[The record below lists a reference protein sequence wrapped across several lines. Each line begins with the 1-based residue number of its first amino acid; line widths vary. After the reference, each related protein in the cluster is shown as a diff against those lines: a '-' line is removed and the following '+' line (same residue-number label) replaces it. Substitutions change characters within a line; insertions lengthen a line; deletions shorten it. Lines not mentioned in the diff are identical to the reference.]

1 MLNKHMALLTQQIL
15 CLVTVWSLI
24 VEPGT
29 GVNYLANSLL
39 QETFAATNSSESGPL
54 LQKFT
59 VSLNILY
66 FKLFFAFYFK
76 ASADEEVTPD
86 EPATTEYEPPTIS
99 SEVEAPEN
107 AMLVQEPV
115 DLYQSEQVISKG

>member
-1 MLNKHMALLTQQIL
+1 MHIQ
-15 CLVTVWSLI
+15 
-24 VEPGT
+24 
-29 GVNYLANSLL
+29 NSLEIYENIAL
-39 QETFAATNSSESGPL
+39 DFYMCFTVFSSLAEDGPSSFKDRPL

-59 VSLNILY
+59 VIYMHFGSNY
-66 FKLFFAFYFK
+66 FITFCFK

-86 EPATTEYEPPTIS
+86 EPAATEFEAPTIS

-107 AMLVQEPV
+107 TMLVQEPV